1 MIATTDQKTKHQ
13 ERIDKIRKQLVID
26 HAYLEALGEGITHQ
40 EKLALQ
46 HLDRAIDC
54 LMLD

>member
-1 MIATTDQKTKHQ
+1 MIATTDQKTQHQ
-13 ERIDKIRKQLVID
+13 ERIDKIRKRLVID
-26 HAYLEALGEGITHQ
+26 MAYLEALGASITQ
-40 EKLALQ
+40 REKLALQ